1 MRLALLALT
10 LSAALVYGCGGDD
23 EADSSAPP
31 APAATQEDSGSGGA
45 EAQGEVVAVGMQDIA
60 FKPDSSTVKL
70 GQTVTWTNREEV
82 QHNVVSEEGE
92 KFKSE
97 LFGQGGTF
105 SYEPKKAG
113 TINYVCTI
121 HPGMDGT
128 LTVSE

>member
-1 MRLALLALT
+1 MHRALLLVTLAAALLA
-10 LSAALVYGCGGDD
+10 GCGDDD
-23 EADSSAPP
+23 EQSSAPP
-31 APAATQEDSGSGGA
+31 PPAATQEDEGSSG
-45 EAQGEVVAVGMQDIA
+45 AQGEVVAVAMQDIA
-60 FKPDSSTVKL
+60 FKPDTSAVKL
-70 GQTVTWTNREEV
+70 GQTVTWTNREDV

-97 LFGQGGTF
+97 LFGEGGTF

-113 TINYVCTI
+113 TLSYVCTI